1 MFINDNNFKLIGF
14 ALDSEYND
22 YTQHYRVF
30 EGTSKEEALEMEKNF
45 LMGKENCDE
54 YYNVDIAPI
63 YEILNKEYLQ
73 FTNLGILE
81 YMDEDKPLFE
91 NKNILVGSV
100 EVYKFKTP
108 KNRIPSSVELI
119 KYIHS
124 TNIVDVNGLVIKEN
138 VIDLITKLEML
149 IKK

>member
-1 MFINDNNFKLIGF
+1 
-14 ALDSEYND
+14 
-22 YTQHYRVF
+22 
-30 EGTSKEEALEMEKNF
+30 
-45 LMGKENCDE
+45 MGKENCDE

-81 YMDEDKPLFE
+81 YMDEYKPLFE

-138 VIDLITKLEML
+138 VIDIPITESQSTESQEIPSWIKNNAGWWADGLISERDFVKGIEFL
-149 IKK
+149 ISQGIVR